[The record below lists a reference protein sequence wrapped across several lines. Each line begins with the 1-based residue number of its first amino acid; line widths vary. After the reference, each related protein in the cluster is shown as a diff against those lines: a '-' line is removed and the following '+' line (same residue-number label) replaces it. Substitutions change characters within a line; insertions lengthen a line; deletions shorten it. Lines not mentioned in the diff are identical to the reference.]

1 MGLSSKPKPES
12 PRCISL
18 SSLKRFRNGFIGR
31 NRWRHVSLSI
41 AAGQQR
47 PKIRLFWQKSLLPGL
62 VSSPPSRLLSVISV
76 RDSSRQRAYRGEEPP
91 IVRAHEKLT
100 TFVELAWATGA
111 CRERRHRSSSQKMS

>member
-47 PKIRLFWQKSLLPGL
+47 PKIRLFWQKSSLPDL
-62 VSSPPSRLLSVISV
+62 VSSPLSRLLSVISV
-76 RDSSRQRAYRGEEPP
+76 PDSSRQRQQRAHRDEERS
-91 IVRAHEKLT
+91 IVRAHEELT
-100 TFVELAWATGA
+100 AFVELAW
-111 CRERRHRSSSQKMS
+111 